1 MKAYFFE
8 YALNYLCFVF
18 TSSPIIAPA
27 MIAKAPMLCNKDM
40 CSCNKTVAN
49 TTADRG
55 SRYPQI
61 ATVCTGSFDN
71 GEKYR

>member
-1 MKAYFFE
+1 M
-8 YALNYLCFVF
+8 
-18 TSSPIIAPA
+18 
-27 MIAKAPMLCNKDM
+27 MAKAPMPCNKDM

-49 TTADRG
+49 TTADSG

-71 GEKYR
+71 GEKIQEQPKPVFTTPNITIQSQLSEP